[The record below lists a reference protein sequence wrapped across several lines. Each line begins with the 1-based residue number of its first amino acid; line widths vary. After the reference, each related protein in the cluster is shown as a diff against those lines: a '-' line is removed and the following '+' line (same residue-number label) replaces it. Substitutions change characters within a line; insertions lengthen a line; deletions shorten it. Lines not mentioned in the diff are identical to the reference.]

1 MAKVSTLSLSLSD
14 AGTSLAPDLPTVTAA
29 CSFSCRYAQQIKT
42 ILTATLGVA
51 LSLCR
56 FVVSLSLLL
65 VYVCSI
71 NKTCQLVI
79 AVPRRCLRARVVL
92 GLQLVIVMAIEIGRN
107 KSVFRDGRVDI
118 REGGGGGDI

>member
-1 MAKVSTLSLSLSD
+1 M
-14 AGTSLAPDLPTVTAA
+14 
-29 CSFSCRYAQQIKT
+29 
-42 ILTATLGVA
+42 
-51 LSLCR
+51 
-56 FVVSLSLLL
+56 LL

-118 REGGGGGDI
+118 REGGEGGGNI